1 MCVVMAEYFF
11 SPKKLATIAGYENAY
26 ILYEECDLGHRKIT
40 APIRSSVTARNRF
53 ALETCTFPVTRGVA
67 TSKTRGGPV
76 VSIGEAAKKL
86 ITNSL
91 MNSNKLLVV
100 FTKHGFIIVERL
112 KIQNH
117 IRAKEK

>member
-67 TSKTRGGPV
+67 TSKTRGAQ
-76 VSIGEAAKKL
+76 SSQLAKQRK
-86 ITNSL
+86 N
-91 MNSNKLLVV
+91 
-100 FTKHGFIIVERL
+100 
-112 KIQNH
+112 
-117 IRAKEK
+117 